1 MTREIVV
8 SAHPLDGLLRA
19 DRLPHI
25 WCPGC
30 GLGSTMACLAN
41 AMAESAIPTNQHV
54 VVSGIGCSGRVAGYL
69 KVDSF
74 HTTHGRAIP
83 FATGLKLANPE
94 LEVTVF
100 SGDGDLFAIG
110 GNHFIHAA
118 RRNIDLNVICVNN
131 FNYGMTGGQAGP
143 TTPMGAR
150 STTTPLGNAEP
161 AFNLPHLAAS
171 LGAVFVARWTS
182 LHVRQLEKA
191 MRRAMEK
198 DGFTF
203 IEVLSPCPVGFGK
216 SNDIGEGL
224 DEMWMYRK
232 NCDID
237 PGVDLSRAGIDM
249 KHDSTIA
256 LGNFVDIE
264 RPAFRPAGGGR

>member
-1 MTREIVV
+1 
-8 SAHPLDGLLRA
+8 
-19 DRLPHI
+19 
-25 WCPGC
+25 
-30 GLGSTMACLAN
+30 
-41 AMAESAIPTNQHV
+41 
-54 VVSGIGCSGRVAGYL
+54 
-69 KVDSF
+69 
-74 HTTHGRAIP
+74 
-83 FATGLKLANPE
+83 
-94 LEVTVF
+94 
-100 SGDGDLFAIG
+100 
-110 GNHFIHAA
+110 
-118 RRNIDLNVICVNN
+118 
-131 FNYGMTGGQAGP
+131 
-143 TTPMGAR
+143 
-150 STTTPLGNAEP
+150 
-161 AFNLPHLAAS
+161 
-171 LGAVFVARWTS
+171 VFVARWTS

-237 PGVDLSRAGIDM
+237 PGVDLSQAGIDM

-264 RPAFRPAGGGR
+264 RLAFRPAGGGR

>member
-1 MTREIVV
+1 
-8 SAHPLDGLLRA
+8 
-19 DRLPHI
+19 
-25 WCPGC
+25 
-30 GLGSTMACLAN
+30 
-41 AMAESAIPTNQHV
+41 
-54 VVSGIGCSGRVAGYL
+54 
-69 KVDSF
+69 
-74 HTTHGRAIP
+74 
-83 FATGLKLANPE
+83 
-94 LEVTVF
+94 
-100 SGDGDLFAIG
+100 
-110 GNHFIHAA
+110 
-118 RRNIDLNVICVNN
+118 
-131 FNYGMTGGQAGP
+131 MTGGQAGP

-224 DEMWMYRK
+224 DEMWLYRN
-232 NCDID
+232 NCEVD
-237 PGVDLSRAGIDM
+237 PGIDLSRAGIDM

-264 RPAFRPAGGGR
+264 RPAFRSAGGGR